1 MLPQTLTKNNSTP
14 AGSHKTQ
21 QDIRPR
27 WGRLITT
34 TLEQEY
40 AIPMESD
47 HSAFCWLNAPF
58 DTSFGLLRVR
68 EIQKTYLYPYSKR
81 EVRTNAK

>member
-21 QDIRPR
+21 HDIRPR

-34 TLEQEY
+34 STEQY
-40 AIPMESD
+40 CGIPMD
-47 HSAFCWLNAPF
+47 TDYSAFCWLNAP
-58 DTSFGLLRVR
+58 
-68 EIQKTYLYPYSKR
+68 
-81 EVRTNAK
+81 

>member
-21 QDIRPR
+21 KDIRPR

-34 TLEQEY
+34 SLEQEY
-40 AIPMESD
+40 AILMESD
-47 HSAFCWLNAPF
+47 KKDCAAF
-58 DTSFGLLRVR
+58 
-68 EIQKTYLYPYSKR
+68 
-81 EVRTNAK
+81 